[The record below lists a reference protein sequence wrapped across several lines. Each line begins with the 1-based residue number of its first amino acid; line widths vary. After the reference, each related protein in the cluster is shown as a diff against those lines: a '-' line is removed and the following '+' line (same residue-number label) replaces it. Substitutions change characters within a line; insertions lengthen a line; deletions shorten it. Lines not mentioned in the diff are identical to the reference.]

1 MTETFQEYSARLQ
14 SLSAGKDAFAV
25 LSSTPARI
33 GSLIAGLGVE
43 DLAWTTSPS
52 RWSIAQIV
60 THLADAEIVAAY
72 RIRLILA
79 APGTPIQAFD
89 QNDWARELDYAGADA
104 TASLALFTALRT
116 AQVRLLRRLDDAQ
129 LDRFGVHAER
139 GHESV
144 RLLLGLYAGHD
155 LNHLTQIERLI
166 GERHLTGARVGVRAF
181 TPPPVKPE
189 TEPGVLEKLDVRA
202 GTIRAAAPIAGADRL
217 ALLTVDFGDRTRAI
231 VAGIRTE
238 RPALDAVVGLQALF
252 VVNLPPKTIR
262 GHRSEGMLFDIGF
275 ADGLRPAFAQ
285 PEWPVP
291 DGVRAG

>member
-1 MTETFQEYSARLQ
+1 MTETFQEYSTRLL
-14 SLSAGKDAFAV
+14 SLSEGKDALAV

-33 GSLIAGLGVE
+33 GSLIAGLSGR
-43 DLAWTTSPS
+43 DLAWTPSPS

-72 RIRLILA
+72 RVRLILA
-79 APGTPIQAFD
+79 APGVPIQAFD

-116 AQVRLLRRLDDAQ
+116 AQVRLLRCLDAERLD
-129 LDRFGVHAER
+129 RYGMHAER
-139 GHESV
+139 GRESV
-144 RLLLGLYAGHD
+144 RHLIGLYAGHD
-155 LNHLTQIERLI
+155 LNHLAQIERLI
-166 GERHLTGARVGVRAF
+166 VEGSHAGAGTRGF
-181 TPPPVKPE
+181 TPPPVKTE
-189 TEPGVLEKLDVRA
+189 IEPGVLEKLDVRA
-202 GTIRAAAPIAGADRL
+202 GTIRAAVPVAGADRL

-238 RPALDAVVGLQALF
+238 RPNLDAVVGAQALF
-252 VVNLPPKTIR
+252 VVNLPQKTIR
-262 GHRSEGMLFDIGF
+262 GHLSEGMLFDIGF

-291 DGVRAG
+291 NGVRAG